1 MQKIKAVLKNKAVN
15 VVFLCIC
22 MIVLV

>member
-15 VVFLCIC
+15 VMFLCIC